1 MIKQS
6 HAPSENGGD
15 QPRWLRRWLF
25 YLALLLVV
33 VGSALLVIGAL
44 MSAYTDPVT
53 AERITSGHEC
63 APGIPNSD
71 ENLTCDTKLWHRS
84 MSALRTSKWRLV
96 DGGGG
101 LLVSGLM
108 MAVFSW
114 WNARKH
120 RSHLLTAKKSLWIL
134 TLASLCWW
142 MQIPAYQLFL
152 MTEGARDYYPHWA
165 DSIAIPIFQIREV
178 VLELFLPYMAI
189 WLFFVVG
196 ARLSAHVFS
205 TVRGRLLV
213 NAFWTGVAALL
224 LLPIGLYLIIAI
236 LDGPILMV
244 PFLWLTVWLVF
255 CLRAAALT
263 RHRPG
268 SAPQPQELRLP
279 C

>member
-1 MIKQS
+1 MIEQS
-6 HAPSENGGD
+6 TAPGDGNGN
-15 QPRWLRRWLF
+15 QSRWLWRWF
-25 YLALLLVV
+25 SYLALLLVV

-44 MSAYTDPVT
+44 MAAYTDPVA
-53 AERITSGHEC
+53 AERIISGHEC
-63 APGIPNSD
+63 APGISNRD
-71 ENLTCDTKLWHRS
+71 ENFRCDSELWHRS
-84 MSALRTSKWRLV
+84 MRALRTNKWRLV

-114 WNARKH
+114 WNAGKYRG
-120 RSHLLTAKKSLWIL
+120 HLLTAKKSLWIL

-142 MQIPAYQLFL
+142 MQIPASLLFL
-152 MTEGARDYYPHWA
+152 MTEGARGYYPHWA

-178 VLELFLPYMAI
+178 VFELFLPYMAI

-196 ARLSAHVFS
+196 ARLSAQVFPAA
-205 TVRGRLLV
+205 RGRRLV
-213 NAFWTGVAALL
+213 NANWTGAAALL

-244 PFLWLTVWLVF
+244 PFLWLTVWLVL

-263 RHRPG
+263 RRRPG
-268 SAPQPQELRLP
+268 SAPQA
-279 C
+279 